1 MPTLAIDKGFITDLA
16 KMEKPVAK
24 RVAEVFD
31 EFDSATHTG
40 LHLEKINNARN
51 PRFRSIRIDQAWRGI
66 VLAPVTGDVYT
77 LLKVLHHDD
86 AYAWAQRSNV
96 SVNSATGGI
105 EIRDE
110 AELDRQIP
118 EMEQTAKSAGTP
130 IFAHVKDGEL
140 TKLGI
145 DEKVFAFARTVTDA
159 AQLDAAKS
167 FLPETQWDVL
177 FGLAAGFTP
186 EEVWTDLGAQILD
199 EPVDTEDIDAAILR
213 SSDRVVLV
221 NGPDE
226 LMDVFAYPFAT
237 WRVYLHPTQRA
248 VADATYKGPAR
259 VTGGPGTGKT
269 VVALHRAHMLAKR
282 GEGKVLVT
290 TFTSTL
296 SETLQTGLD
305 MLVDDEQ
312 AESRI
317 EVSHVDRIAHRV
329 FRKTHGAPHLLGTE
343 DEKALWAGLI
353 DELGLVF
360 TPVFL
365 SEEWRQVVLARRIS
379 TADAYLAAKRTGRG
393 RALGAVQRAQVW
405 QAIWEFEQ
413 TLTQQ
418 DMSTHETIRR
428 EATRLL
434 EESTDKP
441 FRHIIIDEAQDLS
454 PDQWRLL
461 RAAVAEAPDDIF
473 IAGDTHQ
480 RIYDNRVSLREVGIN
495 IAGRSSRLNIN
506 YRTTAEILGW
516 SLGLLRGEPIDDMEG
531 GLDSIA
537 GCKSHVHGKPP
548 ELCGH
553 DSVDTEAAFIAER
566 VQDWIEGG
574 IAPSEIGIAVRA
586 KWSASKIESALRKVR
601 IDYVDLAKA
610 SDDDDA
616 VRVGTMHRMKGLEF
630 RCMCVAGVSATMVP
644 AANAVTPIEDDKQ
657 THQQDLER
665 ERCLLFVACTRAREE
680 LLVTWHGEPSPFLTA
695 VVER

>member
-16 KMEKPVAK
+16 KMEKQVAK

-31 EFDSATHTG
+31 EFDAATHTG
-40 LHLEKINNARN
+40 LHLEKIANTRN

-66 VLAPVTGDVYT
+66 VLAPLTGDVYT

-86 AYAWAQRSNV
+86 AYAWAQRSNI

-118 EMEQTAKSAGTP
+118 EREHAAKSAGIP
-130 IFAHVKDGEL
+130 IFHCIKDGEL

-145 DEKVFAFARTVTDA
+145 DDKVLAFARTVTDA

-167 FLPETQWDVL
+167 FLPQTQWDVL

-186 EEVWTDLGAQILD
+186 EEVWADLGAQILD

-213 SSDRVVLV
+213 SIDRVVLV
-221 NGPDE
+221 SGPDE

-248 VADATYKGPAR
+248 IADTAYKGPAR

-269 VVALHRAHMLAKR
+269 VVALHRAHMLARR
-282 GEGKVLVT
+282 GDGKVLVT

-305 MLVDDEQ
+305 MLVDDEKVE
-312 AESRI
+312 ARI

-329 FRKTHGAPHLLGTE
+329 FRKVYGAPHMLGTE
-343 DEKALWAGLI
+343 DEKELWTGLI
-353 DELGLVF
+353 EELRLSF
-360 TPVFL
+360 TQVFL
-365 SEEWRQVVLARRIS
+365 AEEWRQVVLARRIS
-379 TADAYLAAKRTGRG
+379 TADEYLAAKRTGRG
-393 RALGAVQRAQVW
+393 RALGPAQRAQVW

-413 TLTQQ
+413 ALTQQ
-418 DMSTHETIRR
+418 GVWTHETIRR

-434 EESTDKP
+434 EKSPDKP
-441 FRHIIIDEAQDLS
+441 FRHIVIDEAQDLS

-461 RAAVAEAPDDIF
+461 RAAVSEAPDDIF

-537 GCKSHVHGKPP
+537 GCKSHVHGLAPV
-548 ELCGH
+548 LSGH
-553 DSVDTEAAFIAER
+553 PSADAEAQFIATR
-566 VQDWIEGG
+566 VKDWIDGG
-574 IAPSEIGIAVRA
+574 VEPSEIGIAVRA
-586 KWSASKIESALRKVR
+586 KWLTSKIESALRKAG
-601 IDYVDLAKA
+601 IDSIDLAKA
-610 SDDDDA
+610 SDDDHT
-616 VRVGTMHRMKGLEF
+616 VRVGTMHRVKGLEF
-630 RCMCVAGVSATMVP
+630 RCMCVAGVSAKQVP
-644 AANAVTPIEDDKQ
+644 AASAVTPLADDKQ

-680 LLVTWHGEPSPFLTA
+680 LLLTWHGEPSPFLTA
-695 VVER
+695 LDKN